1 MKKIVLASSSPRRR
15 QLLEWAEI
23 KFDILFRETPELYPE
38 DLVREQIPIHV
49 ARQKALIVQTLELY
63 QRYERDVPIVAADTI
78 VLLDGEILGKPDS
91 KADAIEMLQRLS
103 GKKHEVIT
111 GVVILFGSK
120 EIYFSETTE
129 VEFHDLDPEDIH
141 FYVDKFLPLDKA
153 GAYAIQEWIG
163 VIGVKSIKGDYY
175 NVMGLPVSLVLK
187 ALKDNF

>member
-49 ARQKALIVQTLELY
+49 ARKKALVVQTLELY

-91 KADAIEMLQRLS
+91 KADAIEMLQKLS

-111 GVVILFGSK
+111 GVVILSGAK
-120 EIYFSETTE
+120 EISFSDTTE
-129 VEFHDLDPEDIH
+129 VEFHDLDPDDIH
-141 FYVDKFLPLDKA
+141 FYVNKFLPLDKA

-163 VIGVKSIKGDYY
+163 VIGVKCIKGDYY

>member
-49 ARQKALIVQTLELY
+49 ARKKALVVQTLELY

-91 KADAIEMLQRLS
+91 KADAIEMLQKLS

-111 GVVILFGSK
+111 GVVILSGAK
-120 EIYFSETTE
+120 EISFSDTTD
-129 VEFHDLDPEDIH
+129 VEFHDLDPDDIH
-141 FYVDKFLPLDKA
+141 FYVNKFLPLDKA

>member
-91 KADAIEMLQRLS
+91 KADSIEMLQKLS

-111 GVVILFGSK
+111 GVVILSGTK
-120 EIYFSETTE
+120 EICFSDTLRSSSTTLILMIYG
-129 VEFHDLDPEDIH
+129 F
-141 FYVDKFLPLDKA
+141 
-153 GAYAIQEWIG
+153 
-163 VIGVKSIKGDYY
+163 
-175 NVMGLPVSLVLK
+175 M
-187 ALKDNF
+187 

>member
-49 ARQKALIVQTLELY
+49 ARKKALVVQTLELY

-91 KADAIEMLQRLS
+91 KADAIEMLQKLS

-111 GVVILFGSK
+111 GVVILSGAK
-120 EIYFSETTE
+120 EISFSDTTE
-129 VEFHDLDPEDIH
+129 VEFHDLDPDDIH
-141 FYVDKFLPLDKA
+141 FYVNKFLPLDKA

>member
-78 VLLDGEILGKPDS
+78 VLLDGAILGKPDS
-91 KADAIEMLQRLS
+91 KADSIEMLQKLS
-103 GKKHEVIT
+103 GKRHEVIT
-111 GVVILFGSK
+111 GVVILSGTK
-120 EIYFSETTE
+120 EICFSDTTE
-129 VEFHDLDPEDIH
+129 VEFHDLDPDDIR
-141 FYVDKFLPLDKA
+141 FYVDKYPPLDKA

-163 VIGVKSIKGDYY
+163 VIGIKSIKGDYY
-175 NVMGLPVSLVLK
+175 NVMGLPVSLVRK
-187 ALKDNF
+187 ALKENF